1 MRALGVLSPSL
12 AEKLDNEDK
21 YILEI
26 DSLKIPLA
34 LIHIPDTEFDVNDER
49 YNDVVLVKKK
59 GFSLNYRDFGIIEN
73 AWIQLQKTDKDTYYP
88 IGSEFCGEVVKI
100 GENVDNLKMGDYV
113 IADCSFP
120 FAPLN
125 ASPGIP
131 SNHASKEL
139 EIFHKGKLTKIP
151 ESIIPEQASGMSIG
165 VQTSMSMIKK
175 GNIKDGDN
183 VLVTSVTSN
192 TSLIILNFL
201 RHKNCNI
208 YGLSYS
214 GENTEKVKEL
224 FPFIKGIYN
233 FKDFNFPEDLLFDTV
248 LDPFSDTHLAALQ
261 AKLNFNANYVTCG
274 MFNQSSEK
282 INSKAAYTNLSALM
296 SQLISKNININANCL
311 GSHEDLKEGIEL
323 LANNDTSNIPVDAVF
338 KNDEDI
344 NLFLDKSF
352 LKTKKIGKVSFLY
365 STN

>member
-12 AEKLDNEDK
+12 AEKLDKDDK
-21 YILEI
+21 YILKI

-34 LIHIPDTEFDVNDER
+34 LIHIPDTEFNENSDE
-49 YNDVVLVKKK
+49 YNDIVLVRKK

-73 AWIQLQKTDKDTYYP
+73 AWKKLQKTDQDTYYP

-100 GENVDNLKMGDYV
+100 GKNVTNLKVGDYV
-113 IADCSFP
+113 IADCSYPLAP
-120 FAPLN
+120 FNAP
-125 ASPGIP
+125 PGIP

-139 EIFHKGKLTKIP
+139 EVFYKGKLTTIP
-151 ESIIPEQASGMSIG
+151 EGIPVEQAAGMSIG
-165 VQTSMSMIKK
+165 AQTSMSMIRKAD
-175 GNIKDGDN
+175 IKEGDN

-201 RHKNCNI
+201 RDKNCNV

-224 FPFIKGIYN
+224 FPFIKNIFN
-233 FKDFNFPEDLLFDTV
+233 FKEQDIPKNLLFNAV
-248 LDPFSDTHLAALQ
+248 LDPFSDTHIVALQ
-261 AKLNFNANYVTCG
+261 RNLNLEANYVTCG

-282 INSKAAYTNLSALM
+282 MQKKEAYTNISYLM
-296 SQLISKNININANCL
+296 SLLISKNISIKANCL
-311 GSHEDLKEGIEL
+311 GSSEDLKNAIEL
-323 LANNDTSNIPVDAVF
+323 LNNNTDCNIPVDSVF
-338 KNDEDI
+338 NNDEDI

-352 LKTKKIGKVSFLY
+352 LKTKKTGKVTFIY
-365 STN
+365 R